1 MNQTTKLPSGDL
13 ALFCS
18 QIAML
23 LHSGIPLD
31 DGLSAIGDTLPES
44 GKKIMEKLE
53 EDYRETFSLE
63 QALAKAGVFPDYLVR
78 MTGIGE
84 RAGKLED
91 VFQSLGVYYDRDAR
105 MKQQIRR
112 SVFYPMISVCA
123 MAIVVAVLVWK
134 VLPIFREVLQS
145 LGSVSGTAAFL
156 MDLGPVLGV
165 AVLVI
170 LGLLIIG
177 TAVCFLL
184 FRKGKGE
191 KIRVFF
197 TKIGPVRR
205 TLEKISAS
213 RFASVLA
220 MLLASGYQVEE
231 ALEFLPSILPDKGSA
246 EKVQRISEQVSSGTP
261 LPDAVQEEGIF
272 PGLYSR
278 MVGIGYRTGALDSV
292 MEKLAGI
299 YEEEA
304 DQSLQSL
311 IGLLEPILVGILSVA
326 VGAILFSVML
336 PLLGVMSS
344 IG

>member
-1 MNQTTKLPSGDL
+1 
-13 ALFCS
+13 
-18 QIAML
+18 ML

-31 DGLSAIGDTLPES
+31 DGLSAIGDTLPEA
-44 GKKIMEKLE
+44 GKKIISRLE

-63 QALAKAGVFPDYLVR
+63 QALANAGVFPDYLVR

-91 VFQSLGVYYDRDAR
+91 VFHSLGTYYERDAR

-123 MAIVVAVLVWK
+123 MAVVVAILVWK
-134 VLPIFREVLQS
+134 VLPIFRDVLES
-145 LGSVSGTAAFL
+145 LGSVDGTAAFL
-156 MDLGPVLGV
+156 MDLGPVLGI
-165 AVLVI
+165 AVLVLLGI
-170 LGLLIIG
+170 LIAG
-177 TAVCFLL
+177 TAVCCLL
-184 FRKGKGE
+184 FRIGKGDGLRSLL
-191 KIRVFF
+191 I
-197 TKIGPVRR
+197 KIGPVRR
-205 TLEKISAS
+205 TLEKVSAS

-231 ALEFLPSILPDKGSA
+231 ALEFLPSVLPDKGSA
-246 EKVQRISEQVSSGTP
+246 EKVRSIGEQISNGTP
-261 LPDAVQEEGIF
+261 LPEAVQAAGIF

-278 MVGIGYRTGALDSV
+278 MVGIGCRTGALDSV
-292 MEKLAGI
+292 MEKLAAI

-304 DQSLQSL
+304 DESIQSL
-311 IGLLEPILVGILSVA
+311 IGLLEPVLVGILSAA